1 MSVRVERSSRSRR
14 RRSRGVAF
22 FFCRT
27 RLESVFV
34 AVSPEPPRCREI
46 DRVLDAPWGR
56 GMSGACA
63 RQISP
68 PGCSP
73 SAPRCRGSGSC
84 CLAPVVAKRGVGEV
98 SGNAETQAIARRWAH
113 SRDRG
118 GALFSRR
125 SGVRRDR
132 TSTNPDDDE
141 GAAEL
146 IERETHLAD
155 VRARPNVRGATRCVG
170 LLRVRGGAFR
180 MFDFCDFLPRIRNL
194 QKVRMGFVGSSRES
208 WTRMAKESLC
218 GPKFF
223 AGLRRPPS
231 RSSRESVL
239 EPSRSP
245 LLSLFASH
253 LRALPSGLSS
263 R

>member
-1 MSVRVERSSRSRR
+1 
-14 RRSRGVAF
+14 
-22 FFCRT
+22 
-27 RLESVFV
+27 
-34 AVSPEPPRCREI
+34 
-46 DRVLDAPWGR
+46 
-56 GMSGACA
+56 MSGACA

-125 SGVRRDR
+125 SWVRRDR
-132 TSTNPDDDE
+132 TSTNLDDDE

-208 WTRMAKESLC
+208 WTRMAKESVSLWTKVFC
-218 GPKFF
+218 
-223 AGLRRPPS
+223 RPAPS

>member
-1 MSVRVERSSRSRR
+1 MRDGGVSSRRAIVAFVEKTLAGR
-14 RRSRGVAF
+14 VAF
-22 FFCRT
+22 FWPP

-34 AVSPEPPRCREI
+34 APCLPSPGRCREI
-46 DRVLDAPWGR
+46 DRPLDAPWGR
-56 GMSGACA
+56 GTSGACA
-63 RQISP
+63 RRISP

-132 TSTNPDDDE
+132 TSTNLDDDE
-141 GAAEL
+141 GATEL

-155 VRARPNVRGATRCVG
+155 VRARPNVRGATRC
-170 LLRVRGGAFR
+170 GA
-180 MFDFCDFLPRIRNL
+180 
-194 QKVRMGFVGSSRES
+194 SSR
-208 WTRMAKESLC
+208 
-218 GPKFF
+218 
-223 AGLRRPPS
+223 AG
-231 RSSRESVL
+231 
-239 EPSRSP
+239 EPSRM
-245 LLSLFASH
+245 F
-253 LRALPSGLSS
+253 
-263 R
+263 

>member
-1 MSVRVERSSRSRR
+1 VSVRVSAI
-14 RRSRGVAF
+14 VAF
-22 FFCRT
+22 AEKTRSGARLFFCRT

-46 DRVLDAPWGR
+46 DRLLDAPWGR
-56 GMSGACA
+56 GTSGACA

-98 SGNAETQAIARRWAH
+98 SGNAETQAIAKRWAH

-132 TSTNPDDDE
+132 TSTNLDDDE

-170 LLRVRGGAFR
+170 LLRVRGEPSECLTFATFCRAFEICR
-180 MFDFCDFLPRIRNL
+180 KCVWVLLDRAVNRGLVWRR
-194 QKVRMGFVGSSRES
+194 
-208 WTRMAKESLC
+208 SLRC
-218 GPKFF
+218 GPKF
-223 AGLRRPPS
+223 LRKVDAPS
-231 RSSRESVL
+231 RFSRESVL

-245 LLSLFASH
+245 PLSLFASP

>member
-1 MSVRVERSSRSRR
+1 MAVSVRVSAI
-14 RRSRGVAF
+14 VAF
-22 FFCRT
+22 AEKTRSGAWVFFCRT

-46 DRVLDAPWGR
+46 DRLLDAPWGR
-56 GMSGACA
+56 GTSGACA

-132 TSTNPDDDE
+132 TSTNLDDDE
-141 GAAEL
+141 GATEL

-170 LLRVRGGAFR
+170 LLRVRGEPSECLTFATFCRAFEICR
-180 MFDFCDFLPRIRNL
+180 KCVWVLLDRAVNRGLVWRR
-194 QKVRMGFVGSSRES
+194 
-208 WTRMAKESLC
+208 SLRC

-223 AGLRRPPS
+223 AGRCS

-245 LLSLFASH
+245 PLSLFASH